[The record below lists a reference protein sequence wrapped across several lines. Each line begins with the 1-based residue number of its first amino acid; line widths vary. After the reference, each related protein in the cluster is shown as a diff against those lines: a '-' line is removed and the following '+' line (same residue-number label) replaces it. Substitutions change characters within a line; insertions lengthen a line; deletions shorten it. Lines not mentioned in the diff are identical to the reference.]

1 MSQRAYHMN
10 LLMESEKLSSSPIR
24 FRVMLPILAGLAA
37 IGMTIWWL
45 ILFSQVMLTQ
55 ANVTRFKDDMDKR
68 DAAHK
73 AAREQMAQ
81 IAEDNAQL
89 AQLDCY
95 SNSIVRRGELLTK
108 LAEAM
113 PIKVQLQRLEIPAPE
128 TPKIP
133 EPPKPTGKKKKK
145 VVAPV
150 VLEPTNY
157 VERASLVLAGRAP
170 KEPPIITLME
180 TLAGDAF
187 TNVLVV
193 THDPRHPDPS
203 PKVRSFRQ
211 DVAARGETGARMVA
225 FEVEYKLPERRFDK

>member
-24 FRVMLPILAGLAA
+24 FRVMIPILAGLAA
-37 IGMTIWWL
+37 LGVAVWWL
-45 ILFSQVMLTQ
+45 ILVGQVMLTQ
-55 ANVTRFKDDMDKR
+55 ANVARLKDDMDKR

-73 AAREQMAQ
+73 AVREQMAR

-113 PIKVQLQRLEIPAPE
+113 PLKVQLLRLELPPPAP
-128 TPKIP
+128 PKIP
-133 EPPKPTGKKKKK
+133 QPPKQASGKKKRK
-145 VVAPV
+145 APPV
-150 VLEPTNY
+150 FGPTGY
-157 VERASLVLAGRAP
+157 VERASIVLTGRAP
-170 KEPPIITLME
+170 KEPPILSLME
-180 TLAGDAF
+180 TLAGESF

-203 PKVRSFRQ
+203 PKIRAFRQ
-211 DVAARGETGARMVA
+211 DVSRQGNESRMVA
-225 FEVEYKLPERRFDK
+225 FEFEYRLPERRFDK

>member
-1 MSQRAYHMN
+1 MSRRAYHMN

-55 ANVTRFKDDMDKR
+55 SNVNRLKGEMDAR
-68 DAAHK
+68 NAAHR
-73 AAREQMAQ
+73 AVREQMAQ

-113 PIKVQLQRLEIPAPE
+113 PIKVQLQRLEIPQPE
-128 TPKIP
+128 PPKIP
-133 EPPKPTGKKKKK
+133 DPPKPTGKKKKK
-145 VVAPV
+145 PAIPV
-150 VLEPTNY
+150 VMEPTNY
-157 VERASLVLAGRAP
+157 VERASLVLTGRAP

-180 TLAGDAF
+180 TLAGDSF

-203 PKVRSFRQ
+203 PKVHSFRQ
-211 DVAARGETGARMVA
+211 DTTSRGENNARMVA
-225 FEVEYKLPERRFDK
+225 FEVEYRLPERSFEK